1 MKSDLS
7 KTISVVTPSYNQS
20 QFLAETIESVISQE
34 GDFYLDYIIVDGG
47 SNDNSVDIIKKYD
60 ELLKRNTWKIN
71 CKGINYR
78 WVSEKDEGQTDAIIK
93 GFSQANGE
101 ILAWINSDDIYLT
114 GALNQVM
121 NCFFDNKNIS
131 VVYGKTYFT
140 DLSGKIIGKYPTIP
154 FDKKIFPVFN
164 FVCQPSVFFKKMA
177 VETVGGLDKSLNFVM
192 DYDFWIRLS
201 QKYEFFYI
209 DHFLST
215 YRLHENSKTISVHSA
230 LENHSEALNIVLKHY
245 GMAPLNRVYSFCFHK
260 IKNKFPRMNNKFVIF
275 FSLWMATIKYLIL
288 NRGVRVDDY
297 KLLKWENM
305 RKLSMNM
312 MDIYK
317 DY

>member
-1 MKSDLS
+1 MIV
-7 KTISVVTPSYNQS
+7 TIVTPSYNQE
-20 QFLAETIESVISQE
+20 QFLSSTIESVINQE

-47 SNDNSVDIIKKYD
+47 SKDNSVNIIKKY
-60 ELLKRNTWKIN
+60 EKLLKEDVWKIN
-71 CKGINYR
+71 CNGINYR
-78 WVSEKDEGQTDAIIK
+78 WVSEKDEGQADAIMK
-93 GFSQANGE
+93 GFDQAKGE
-101 ILAWINSDDIYLT
+101 VLAWLNSDDIYLP
-114 GALNQVM
+114 GALSRAL
-121 NCFFDNKNIS
+121 NCFSDNQKIS

-140 DLSGKIIGKYPTIP
+140 DESGIIIGKYPTMP
-154 FDKKIFPVFN
+154 FDEKILPAFN

-209 DHFLST
+209 DQFLST

-230 LENHSEALNIVLKHY
+230 LENHSEALYVVLKHY

-260 IKNKFPRMNNKFVIF
+260 VKNKHPGFNANVVIF
-275 FSLWMATIKYLIL
+275 ISLWMAALKYLIL
-288 NRGVRVDDY
+288 NRGVRVDDC
-297 KLLKWENM
+297 KLLKWKNM
-305 RKLSMNM
+305 RKLSMDM
-312 MDIYK
+312 VDIYK